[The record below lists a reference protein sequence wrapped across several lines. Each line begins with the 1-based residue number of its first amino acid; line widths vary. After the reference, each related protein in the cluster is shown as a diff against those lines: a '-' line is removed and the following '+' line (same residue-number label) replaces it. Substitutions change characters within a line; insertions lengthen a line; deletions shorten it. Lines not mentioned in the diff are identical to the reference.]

1 MEPKWP
7 GDWAVVYDVESR
19 YSGVTPHCAAQFP
32 TREQARKC
40 ARQLAALGTD
50 CRVEHWTQSQGKG
63 KNNRGSETVVAHFR
77 ARNLVDRRLKKLD
90 LAFDVIELL
99 CKGRLK
105 ESPFTV
111 AGLTENSVVYNVQMD
126 ESLEDVAVVYFYDPS
141 FPVVPEGQPIPFLPD
156 VPADVVPVAE
166 G

>member
-1 MEPKWP
+1 M
-7 GDWAVVYDVESR
+7 
-19 YSGVTPHCAAQFP
+19 
-32 TREQARKC
+32 
-40 ARQLAALGTD
+40 
-50 CRVEHWTQSQGKG
+50 
-63 KNNRGSETVVAHFR
+63 
-77 ARNLVDRRLKKLD
+77 DRRLKKLD

-105 ESPFTV
+105 DSPFTV
-111 AGLTENSVVYNVQMD
+111 AGLTGDSVLYHVQVD
-126 ESLEDVAVVYFYDPS
+126 DSLEDVAVAYFYDPS